1 MRCIPSPRRENPNMQ
16 EPLLIVGA
24 SARAAA
30 EAAVRSGFRPF
41 AIDQFGDID
50 LCRVATV
57 RTCPRFPESIAQVA
71 ADLPDAPVL
80 LAGGME
86 NHPQIVAQLA
96 ASRPVYGCPPAVVRR
111 VRDPLEVQRALVSAG
126 LAGVETRRTA
136 PRSPASPWL
145 IKRLRGSGGLGIRL
159 FEQTDAST
167 GNENYYQEFIEGHS
181 QSGLFLAHGGN
192 SSLVAVTEQWI
203 GTPWLNARTFGYA
216 GSLGPLKLEWRLR
229 AEWEAIGCALA
240 RHFSLRGLFGVDAV
254 VQGDVIRPV
263 EVNPRFTASA
273 EIVDLACNTQI
284 VRQHVRACRGESIEN
299 ISLDEPH
306 RHFAKAVYF
315 APEDLVFPHGLADF
329 YFSDQLQSVEI
340 RLADIPPPLTP
351 IAKTHPV
358 ATLLARSTQR
368 EHLGANLHAAAER
381 FASRLLKKTQDAA
394 ASSFSV
400 IGDQRRPANCG

>member
-1 MRCIPSPRRENPNMQ
+1 MQ

-41 AIDQFGDID
+41 AIDQFGDVD

-57 RTCPRFPESIAQVA
+57 RTCPGFPESIAQIA

-86 NHPQIVAQLA
+86 NHPQIVDQLA
-96 ASRPVYGCPPAVVRR
+96 TSRPVYGCPPSVLRR
-111 VRDPLEVQRALVSAG
+111 VRDPLELQQALVCAG
-126 LAGVETRRTA
+126 LPSVETRRTT
-136 PRSPASPWL
+136 PPSSASRWI
-145 IKRLRGSGGLGIRL
+145 IKRLRGSGGIGIRL

-167 GNENYYQEFIEGHS
+167 GNGNYYQAFVDGPS
-181 QSGLFLAHGGN
+181 QSGLFLAHGGKSN
-192 SSLVAVTEQWI
+192 LVAVTEQWT

-216 GSLGPLKLEWRLR
+216 GSVGPLKIKSRLR
-229 AEWEAIGCALA
+229 AQWEAIGCALS
-240 RHFSLRGLFGVDAV
+240 RYFSLRGLFGVDAV

-273 EIVDLACNTQI
+273 EIVDLAFDAQI
-284 VRQHVRACRGESIEN
+284 VRQHVRACRGEPIEN
-299 ISLDEPH
+299 ISLDEP
-306 RHFAKAVYF
+306 RQHFAKAVYF

-329 YFSDQLQSVEI
+329 CFSDQAQSVEI
-340 RLADIPPPLTP
+340 RLADIPPPLMP

-358 ATLLARSTQR
+358 ATLLARSMQS
-368 EHLGANLHAAAER
+368 EHLGTHLRTAAEQ
-381 FASRLLKKTQDAA
+381 FASRLLKKTHDAS